1 MDRPNKGQIVDEKV
15 VIIFIIITMLLVTF
29 LSCMYFSYE
38 LLDFLGMAT
47 RESRHAIFV
56 SYRLLNFLKTC
67 ASVWNPPQKN
77 HRTLISAMDLPTTQI
92 IFNILF
98 KIFGYVKNSLYL
110 CSEQLRRGRE

>member
-1 MDRPNKGQIVDEKV
+1 
-15 VIIFIIITMLLVTF
+15 MLLATF
-29 LSCMYFSYE
+29 LSCKCFSYE

-67 ASVWNPPQKN
+67 ASIPPKESSY
-77 HRTLISAMDLPTTQI
+77 TFLAMDLLSTQI

-110 CSEQLRRGRE
+110 CSPEKVITFNFFHRHGHS